1 MGKGT
6 DQVRALLKLTVQWVE
21 EEKTDRM
28 HDMQSG
34 VVNAVKE

>member
-1 MGKGT
+1 MVKGT
-6 DQVRALLKLTVQWVE
+6 DEVPALLKLTVQWVE
-21 EEKTDRM
+21 EEKTDKV

>member
-1 MGKGT
+1 MVKGT
-6 DQVRALLKLTVQWVE
+6 DEVPALLKLTVQWVE
-21 EEKTDRM
+21 EKTDKV